1 MLLKRSLF
9 TCFFWSIPIII
20 DIFIFINQKLYFTVF
35 LRLQFKLEIDPGSD
49 KFWNKEILRRQ
60 GKEQKL
66 ISLELEEVRV
76 LYSKEEA
83 NAILE
88 RLYRAG
94 KYRRTYC
101 MFFLFCMNNYHMYGI
116 SPECSCVRS
125 VHVLF
130 CTVAVMQFKFTAPF
144 FSSIFLCYPPF
155 FSSISSFLFFFLHSF
170 IPSYFLS
177 IVPLILKNNFPFSL
191 SHYLFLL
198 LSPTFPYTYI
208 IHTKIGKISPND
220 LMIRSD
226 AEICST
232 WSRRIHA
239 LERGADNIPIE
250 NRYPTYCPFTSKPH
264 LRYLY
269 QNYPSVRGK
278 TIFRS
283 KDRLYLTKSIIDSFF
298 DMGILKEEGVITDLI
313 ALHDAN
319 RGDRLTIG
327 VCVWP
332 SVRVHPCGFF
342 CIVSARF
349 F

>member
-1 MLLKRSLF
+1 MFVRTKC
-9 TCFFWSIPIII
+9 TC
-20 DIFIFINQKLYFTVF
+20 
-35 LRLQFKLEIDPGSD
+35 
-49 KFWNKEILRRQ
+49 
-60 GKEQKL
+60 
-66 ISLELEEVRV
+66 
-76 LYSKEEA
+76 
-83 NAILE
+83 AILH
-88 RLYRAG
+88 
-94 KYRRTYC
+94 RRC
-101 MFFLFCMNNYHMYGI
+101 DAIQVHRSFLLLHL
-116 SPECSCVRS
+116 S
-125 VHVLF
+125 L
-130 CTVAVMQFKFTAPF
+130 
-144 FSSIFLCYPPF
+144 L
-155 FSSISSFLFFFLHSF
+155 SSFLFFNILLSFLFSSLIHSF
-170 IPSYFLS
+170 LLS
-177 IVPLILKNNFPFSL
+177 FYSSFDFEKRFPLL
-191 SHYLFLL
+191 SHSLFLL

-327 VCVWP
+327 VCVCP